1 MTLSRERHA
10 FWSCSI
16 VQVHSRPAY
25 SLMAVELYKPDL
37 KSEAS
42 STGDI
47 RWSQFALTIFNTAA
61 TARTSCPSM
70 LHRLKTTALVRRP
83 GDSVP
88 FSSAALLHGRSL
100 RQHIDSLACTSNCLY
115 ELYTPSMQDFIYI
128 RRLDPCLLQG
138 CGHSALYSTQ
148 HRGYISW
155 TPVTSPC
162 YFLNMS
168 HSP

>member
-1 MTLSRERHA
+1 
-10 FWSCSI
+10 
-16 VQVHSRPAY
+16 
-25 SLMAVELYKPDL
+25 
-37 KSEAS
+37 
-42 STGDI
+42 
-47 RWSQFALTIFNTAA
+47 
-61 TARTSCPSM
+61 M
-70 LHRLKTTALVRRP
+70 LHRLNTTAFVRRS

-100 RQHIDSLACTSNCLY
+100 RQHIDSLACTSNYLY

-148 HRGYISW
+148 HGRYISRSLVLR
-155 TPVTSPC
+155 PV
-162 YFLNMS
+162 YFLNVS